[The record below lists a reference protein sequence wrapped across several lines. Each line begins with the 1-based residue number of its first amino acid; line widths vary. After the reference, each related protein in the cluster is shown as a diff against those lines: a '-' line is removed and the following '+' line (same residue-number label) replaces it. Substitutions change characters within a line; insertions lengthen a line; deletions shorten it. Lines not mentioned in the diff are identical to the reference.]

1 MTDIEYLSLI
11 IANLKLKLLLQ
22 IRKPD
27 LELVDLNLDVN
38 VELVEEYTRLQSMII
53 KLEKDLERLNK

>member
-1 MTDIEYLSLI
+1 MADIEYLSLI

-22 IRKPD
+22 VRKPE
-27 LELVDLNLDVN
+27 LELIDLNLNVN
-38 VELVEEYTRLQSMII
+38 VELVEEYTRLQAMII